1 MRRMKIMGE
10 KMKEVELSLRNV
22 KLLLREKDAHL
33 KEQVRSTAYTG
44 TERVNGVV
52 FSQPCVCACT
62 PVHLLSCHRLSDS
75 SSCRRMG
82 KRTC

>member
-1 MRRMKIMGE
+1 MEE

-33 KEQVRSTAYTG
+33 KEQVRWTGYSG
-44 TERVNGVV
+44 TERVKHAYV
-52 FSQPCVCACT
+52 
-62 PVHLLSCHRLSDS
+62 RLYICGQVTVSSDF

-82 KRTC
+82 KQTC

>member
-33 KEQVRSTAYTG
+33 KEQVRSTGYTG
-44 TERVNGVV
+44 TEG
-52 FSQPCVCACT
+52 FLSAVCACA
-62 PVHLLSCHRLSDS
+62 PVHPLSL
-75 SSCRRMG
+75 
-82 KRTC
+82 

>member
-33 KEQVRSTAYTG
+33 KEQVRSTGYTG
-44 TERVNGVV
+44 TDRV
-52 FSQPCVCACT
+52 FSQPCVRA
-62 PVHLLSCHRLSDS
+62 HLYIHCRSDS
-75 SSCRRMG
+75 SSCRRTGM
-82 KRTC
+82 RTW